1 MVKTRFVQTLA
12 CVVLVAGALGLVALG
27 AGGQEAFAQD
37 KQQEKEKDKRGG
49 TIIGELKGRQDKDN
63 NTTIEVLAPGE
74 EKARRYFVNYDP
86 KIKGPIKSVLAAVRT
101 AKIGDRVEFQW
112 VATGHGP
119 AITSFKVL
127 KKAKQAQDK

>member
-1 MVKTRFVQTLA
+1 MARQTRFVGTLA
-12 CVVLVAGALGLVALG
+12 GVVLVAAALGLVELG
-27 AGGQEAFAQD
+27 AGGQEAFAQE
-37 KQQEKEKDKRGG
+37 KQEKEKDKRGG

-112 VATGHGP
+112 IATGHGP

-127 KKAKQAQDK
+127 KKAKQAEK